1 MSNIGFADEPTP
13 GESVREFYRRQGE
26 KRFADILTVQ
36 LTAQQC
42 FDHIKTSSCEHP
54 SCFTLAGILKRI
66 EKNKK

>member
-1 MSNIGFADEPTP
+1 MTDTGFTKETTP
-13 GESVREFYRRQGE
+13 GEGVREFYRRQGE

-42 FDHIKTSSCEHP
+42 FDHIKNSSCEHP
-54 SCFTLAGILKRI
+54 SCFTLADILKRI